1 MPTKRNRC
9 FIQAKAQGE
18 TKQGED
24 EMALRFKQKKGED
37 KAQSAQPDNPEQ
49 IDRIKAAKKRRGIFL
64 AIFEITALVVMA
76 VFLMKLYSTNKG
88 SELRIMELQA
98 ESLSIAPEVEADPVQ
113 KGYWNIALFGVD
125 ANTPEELIKGSRS
138 DSIMIASV
146 NLDTGD
152 IKLVSLYRDSFM
164 NIGNDNYTKICHA
177 YHYGGA
183 EQAIQALNSNL
194 DMDIKD
200 FITVGYQALT
210 KTIDGLGGIYI
221 EVDEAELDHVNNYQ
235 IGVSQVLKTDYQKVE
250 KPGYQLLNGLQA
262 SAYCRV
268 RQTAGSDFKRAARQR
283 EVIQAM
289 EVQAKKEDPATLAE
303 IFGDIMGEICTS
315 LDQSD
320 VLELL
325 PHILEYRIVSE
336 DGFPGSDM
344 RINVNVGKIGSSEVP
359 NTLADNVIWLHE
371 FLFPEQEYKP
381 SNRVL
386 EYSKVT
392 EEKIA
397 IYLD

>member
-1 MPTKRNRC
+1 MALKVKQRKDE
-9 FIQAKAQGE
+9 AKA
-18 TKQGED
+18 
-24 EMALRFKQKKGED
+24 R
-37 KAQSAQPDNPEQ
+37 SVQPDKQTQTNRQ
-49 IDRIKAAKKRRGIFL
+49 KAAKKKRGLVLVAVEIIAL
-64 AIFEITALVVMA
+64 AVMVV
-76 VFLMKLYSTNKG
+76 LLLNLYSTDKG
-88 SELRIMELQA
+88 GELSILELHA
-98 ESLSIAPEVEADPVQ
+98 ESLAIAPEVEADPVQ

-125 ANTPEELIKGSRS
+125 ATTPTELMKGSRS

-146 NLDTGD
+146 NMDTGD

-183 EQAIQALNSNL
+183 EQAIQALNTNL

-210 KTIDGLGGIYI
+210 TAIDGLGGVYI
-221 EVDEAELDHVNNYQ
+221 DIDEEELTHVNNYQ
-235 IGVSQVLKTDYQKVE
+235 IGVSEVLETDYQAVE

-268 RQTAGSDFKRAARQR
+268 RQTSGSDFKRAARQR

-289 EVQAKKEDPATLAE
+289 EVQAKKADPATLADV
-303 IFGDIMGEICTS
+303 FGDIMGDIYTS
-315 LDQSD
+315 LNQKD

-325 PHILEYRIVSE
+325 PHIMEYRIVSE

-344 RINVNVGKIGSSEVP
+344 RINVNVGKIGSSEIP
-359 NTLADNVIWLHE
+359 NTLEDNVIWLHQ
-371 FLFPEQEYKP
+371 FLFPEQDYKP
-381 SNRVL
+381 SERVID
-386 EYSKVT
+386 YS
-392 EEKIA
+392 EETKLRIA
-397 IYLD
+397 KYVE